1 MKISDEKQTSQR
13 NCEEEAMTYINDLTS
28 AGEWARLDH
37 QAGLVGSVTGLLPPL
52 LEDEAWTNILDVGCG
67 PGHWA
72 LDVAADRQEAH
83 VTGIDLSADMMEYAN
98 ARARTRHLTN
108 VSFQV
113 QDFLAS
119 KLPFPE
125 QSFDL
130 INVRFAVGWLKKGG
144 WLLLLSRC
152 FVLLKPGGYVV
163 ITEGESIYTTS
174 PALQRLQELL
184 CAGLYAS
191 GYGLSGSP
199 RFMGVVAQLGSLLAQ
214 TSFQQMPTHVSVL
227 DYSYVHEEA
236 NRAWRESF
244 HALISESSLFLLQAG
259 VTTTEELAEVDAQLL
274 IDMYQENFCG
284 VGPLFTFSAQKPV
297 GAAKE

>member
-1 MKISDEKQTSQR
+1 
-13 NCEEEAMTYINDLTS
+13 MTYINDLNS
-28 AGEWARLDH
+28 VGEWARLDH

-52 LEDEAWTNILDVGCG
+52 LEDEEWTSILDIGCG
-67 PGHWA
+67 PGRWA
-72 LDVAADRQEAH
+72 LDIAADWSEAR
-83 VTGIDLSADMMEYAN
+83 VIGIDLSRDMMNYAN
-98 ARARTRHLTN
+98 ARARTQKLTN
-108 VSFQV
+108 VSFMV
-113 QDFLAS
+113 QDVLAN

-130 INVRFAVGWLKKGG
+130 INIRFAVGWLKKAG
-144 WLLLLSRC
+144 WVFLLRRC

-191 GYGLSGSP
+191 GYGLSTSP
-199 RFMGVVAQLGSLLAQ
+199 RFMGVVARLGSLLMQ
-214 TSFQQMPTHVSVL
+214 TGFQQIRTDVSVL

-244 HALISESSLFLLQAG
+244 HALISEASIFLFQAG
-259 VTTTEELAEVDAQLL
+259 VTAAEELAQVDAQLS
-274 IDMYQENFCG
+274 IDMYQEDFCG
-284 VGPLFTFSAQKPV
+284 VGPLFTFSAQKPA
-297 GAAKE
+297 GETKA